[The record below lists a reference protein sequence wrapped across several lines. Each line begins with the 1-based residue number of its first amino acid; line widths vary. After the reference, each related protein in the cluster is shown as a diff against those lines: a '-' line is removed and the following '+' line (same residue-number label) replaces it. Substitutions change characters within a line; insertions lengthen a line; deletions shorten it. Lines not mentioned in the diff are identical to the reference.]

1 MTDNAGGTP
10 PYTIPGFSGF
20 GDAGMM
26 GKMWELMRLNPFAA
40 AMQGGGQG
48 VGPSLSMMSDMLA
61 PLTNI
66 EELDKR
72 VTDMRAVE
80 QWLKLNLNMLQSAIQ
95 ALEVQ
100 RATLATLRSF
110 GALAQTSMES
120 AHSAAA
126 ESAKAASAA
135 GWPMSGA
142 AKPEAPKEEASA
154 QPSPA
159 EAPAEGD
166 EAAARP
172 SAPPPGFDPSGWWN
186 VLQSQFN
193 QLAHLA
199 MLQPGMGGP
208 LGAMGAAG
216 EQPAAGGAESEA
228 QPSGNGGEEK
238 PEGAAAKKAPARK
251 AAPRKKP
258 V

>member
-1 MTDNAGGTP
+1 MTDNSGGTP
-10 PYTIPGFSGF
+10 PYTIPGFPGF
-20 GDAGMM
+20 GQADMM

-40 AMQGGGQG
+40 AMPGGGQG

-110 GALAQTSMES
+110 GAFAQTSMES
-120 AHSAAA
+120 AHQAAT
-126 ESAKAASAA
+126 EKAKAAAA

-142 AKPEAPKEEASA
+142 AKADAPKEEAAGEPADETAQGEDPSA
-154 QPSPA
+154 KPSA
-159 EAPAEGD
+159 
-166 EAAARP
+166 
-172 SAPPPGFDPSGWWN
+172 APPPGFDPSGWWN
-186 VLQSQFN
+186 VLQTQFN

-199 MLQPGMGGP
+199 MLQPGMTGSLNP
-208 LGAMGAAG
+208 MGATDAAA
-216 EQPAAGGAESEA
+216 QPAAAEQQAPASAGGD
-228 QPSGNGGEEK
+228 EK
-238 PEGAAAKKAPARK
+238 PESAAAAKKAPARK
-251 AAPRKKP
+251 SAPRKKP
-258 V
+258 E

>member
-1 MTDNAGGTP
+1 MTDNASGTP
-10 PYTIPGFSGF
+10 PYTIPGFPGF
-20 GDAGMM
+20 GQADMM

-40 AMQGGGQG
+40 AMPGGGQG

-80 QWLKLNLNMLQSAIQ
+80 HWLKLNLNMLQSAIQ

-100 RATLATLRSF
+100 RATLATLRAF
-110 GALAQTSMES
+110 GAFAQTSVEN
-120 AHSAAA
+120 AQNAAT
-126 ESAKAASAA
+126 ENTKAATA

-142 AKPEAPKEEASA
+142 TKADAPKQEPAAEARASTASA
-154 QPSPA
+154 ES
-159 EAPAEGD
+159 D
-166 EAAARP
+166 EAAGDA
-172 SAPPPGFDPSGWWN
+172 SAPPPGFDPTGWWN

-193 QLAHLA
+193 QLAHIA
-199 MLQPGMGGP
+199 MLQPGMTGP
-208 LGAMGAAG
+208 LNPTGEAGGQSAADENDAG
-216 EQPAAGGAESEA
+216 QPA
-228 QPSGNGGEEK
+228 NGDADK
-238 PEGAAAKKAPARK
+238 TGAAAKKAPARK

>member
-1 MTDNAGGTP
+1 MTDNTGGTP
-10 PYTIPGFSGF
+10 PYTIPGFPGF
-20 GDAGMM
+20 GQADMM

-40 AMQGGGQG
+40 AMPGGGQG

-100 RATLATLRSF
+100 RATLATLRAF
-110 GALAQTSMES
+110 GAYAQTSVES
-120 AHSAAA
+120 AHQAAT
-126 ESAKAASAA
+126 EKAKAASA
-135 GWPMSGA
+135 GWPMGGA
-142 AKPEAPKEEASA
+142 TAKPEAPKEEAS
-154 QPSPA
+154 P
-159 EAPAEGD
+159 ENDD
-166 EAAARP
+166 EAAAQQ
-172 SAPPPGFDPSGWWN
+172 SAPPPGFDPTGWWN

-199 MLQPGMGGP
+199 MLQPGMTGP
-208 LGAMGAAG
+208 LNPAGATDEQAAAG
-216 EQPAAGGAESEA
+216 DNHAEEPA
-228 QPSGNGGEEK
+228 NGGEDK
-238 PEGAAAKKAPARK
+238 PEAAAKKAPSRK
-251 AAPRKKP
+251 SAPRKKAL
-258 V
+258 

>member
-1 MTDNAGGTP
+1 MTDNTGGTP
-10 PYTIPGFSGF
+10 PYTIPGFPGF
-20 GDAGMM
+20 GQADMM

-40 AMQGGGQG
+40 AMPGGGQG
-48 VGPSLSMMSDMLA
+48 MGPSLSMMSDMLA

-80 QWLKLNLNMLQSAIQ
+80 HWLKLNLNMLQSAIQ

-100 RATLATLRSF
+100 RATLATLRAF
-110 GALAQTSMES
+110 GAFAQTSVES

-126 ESAKAASAA
+126 ENAKAATA
-135 GWPMSGA
+135 GWPMSGAA
-142 AKPEAPKEEASA
+142 AKPEAPKEEAA
-154 QPSPA
+154 QPSS
-159 EAPAEGD
+159 D
-166 EAAARP
+166 ENDETADKS
-172 SAPPPGFDPSGWWN
+172 SAPPPGFDPAGWWN

-208 LGAMGAAG
+208 LDAAGAAG
-216 EQPAAGGAESEA
+216 EQAAAAGEHGAQPADGAED
-228 QPSGNGGEEK
+228 K
-238 PEGAAAKKAPARK
+238 PEAAAAKKAPARK

>member
-1 MTDNAGGTP
+1 MTDNTGGTP
-10 PYTIPGFSGF
+10 PYTIPGFPGF
-20 GDAGMM
+20 GQADMM

-40 AMQGGGQG
+40 AMPGGGQG

-110 GALAQTSMES
+110 GAFAQSSVEKS
-120 AHSAAA
+120 AQNAAA
-126 ESAKAASAA
+126 EKAKSAAS
-135 GWPMSGA
+135 GWPMGGA
-142 AKPEAPKEEASA
+142 AKQEASA
-154 QPSPA
+154 QAQPREEAA
-159 EAPAEGD
+159 ESD
-166 EAAARP
+166 EAAAGP
-172 SAPPPGFDPSGWWN
+172 SAPPPGFDPTGWWN

-199 MLQPGMGGP
+199 MLQPGMTGP
-208 LGAMGAAG
+208 LNAAG
-216 EQPAAGGAESEA
+216 EQPAAAGESHA
-228 QPSGNGGEEK
+228 TQPGNGTEEK
-238 PEGAAAKKAPARK
+238 SDATAAKKAPARK

>member
-1 MTDNAGGTP
+1 MTDNTGGTP
-10 PYTIPGFSGF
+10 PYTIPGFPGF
-20 GDAGMM
+20 GQADMM

-40 AMQGGGQG
+40 AMPGGGQG

-80 QWLKLNLNMLQSAIQ
+80 HWLKLNLNMLQSAIQ

-100 RATLATLRSF
+100 RATLATLRAF
-110 GALAQTSMES
+110 GAFAQSS
-120 AHSAAA
+120 VKGAQSAAT
-126 ESAKAASAA
+126 ENAKAATA

-142 AKPEAPKEEASA
+142 AKADAPKQE
-154 QPSPA
+154 PVR
-159 EAPAEGD
+159 EAPASGTSAQGETAAGD
-166 EAAARP
+166 A
-172 SAPPPGFDPSGWWN
+172 SAPPPGFDPAGWWN

-199 MLQPGMGGP
+199 MLQPGMTGP
-208 LGAMGAAG
+208 LNPTGESG
-216 EQPAAGGAESEA
+216 EQPAADETDAGQPAHGDADKSE
-228 QPSGNGGEEK
+228 
-238 PEGAAAKKAPARK
+238 AAAKKAPARK

>member
-10 PYTIPGFSGF
+10 PYTIPGFPGF
-20 GDAGMM
+20 GQADMM

-40 AMQGGGQG
+40 AMPGGGQG
-48 VGPSLSMMSDMLA
+48 MGPSLSMMSDMLA

-80 QWLKLNLNMLQSAIQ
+80 HWLKLNLNMLQSAIQ

-100 RATLATLRSF
+100 RATLATLRAF
-110 GALAQTSMES
+110 GAFAQTSVES

-126 ESAKAASAA
+126 ENAKTATA

-142 AKPEAPKEEASA
+142 AKADAPRQEPAS
-154 QPSPA
+154 
-159 EAPAEGD
+159 EAPAEG
-166 EAAARP
+166 EAAAGDA
-172 SAPPPGFDPSGWWN
+172 SAPPPGFDPTGWWN
-186 VLQSQFN
+186 MLQSQFN

-199 MLQPGMGGP
+199 MLQPGMTGP
-208 LGAMGAAG
+208 LDTTGEAG
-216 EQPAAGGAESEA
+216 EQPADETDAG
-228 QPSGNGGEEK
+228 QPAS
-238 PEGAAAKKAPARK
+238 GAADKSDAGAKKAPARK

>member
-10 PYTIPGFSGF
+10 PYTIPGFPGF
-20 GDAGMM
+20 GQADMM

-40 AMQGGGQG
+40 AMPGGGQG

-66 EELDKR
+66 EDLDKR

-110 GALAQTSMES
+110 GAFAQTSMES
-120 AHSAAA
+120 AQSAAA
-126 ESAKAASAA
+126 EKAKAAAA
-135 GWPMSGA
+135 GWPMGGAA
-142 AKPEAPKEEASA
+142 AKPGAPQEHASA
-154 QPSPA
+154 R
-159 EAPAEGD
+159 APAD
-166 EAAARP
+166 EAADSDEPAAKP
-172 SAPPPGFDPSGWWN
+172 ASAPPPGFDPAGWWN

-199 MLQPGMGGP
+199 MLQPGMTAP
-208 LGAMGAAG
+208 ANATGAA
-216 EQPAAGGAESEA
+216 EAQPAAAEQDAPASEE
-228 QPSGNGGEEK
+228 NREK
-238 PEGAAAKKAPARK
+238 PEAAAAKKAPARK
-251 AAPRKKP
+251 SAPRKKP